1 MEKMTKQ
8 EIGEVLEQHKLWL
21 LSEREGG
28 KRANL
33 INADL
38 SNVDLTNANLSNACL
53 IDANLTNVNLT
64 NANLINADLSNV
76 DLTNANLTN
85 ANLTDAYLINANLT
99 NANLR
104 NANLINA
111 DFTNADLTN
120 ADLTNAYL
128 TYAIMDNCKGLIE
141 PIEYLNEIFEK
152 EERGYIIYKTF
163 NSQYSAPKSW
173 NIEEKSE
180 IIENDIE
187 TDRRETCGP
196 GINVATKKWVLD
208 HYPHEQMWKCLLKF
222 EDAENLKNT
231 VVPYATDGKIR
242 CRKLTILEKKYF
254 GLYLD
259 YKPFMPSTTSS
270 KVDFTV

>member
-1 MEKMTKQ
+1 MDQNKLNKILKEH
-8 EIGEVLEQHKLWL
+8 ELWL
-21 LSEREGG
+21 SSGREKG
-28 KRANL
+28 KRANF
-33 INADL
+33 
-38 SNVDLTNANLSNACL
+38 TNAFLKYANFRNAYL
-53 IDANLTNVNLT
+53 R
-64 NANLINADLSNV
+64 NANLINANLR
-76 DLTNANLTN
+76 NANL
-85 ANLTDAYLINANLT
+85 I

-128 TYAIMDNCKGLIE
+128 TDAIMDNCKGLIE
-141 PIEYLNEIFEK
+141 PIKYLDETFEK
-152 EERGYIIYKTF
+152 EECGYIVYKTF

-173 NIEEKSE
+173 KIEEKSE

-187 TDRRETCGP
+187 TDRRKVCGP
-196 GINVATKKWVLD
+196 GINVATKKWVSD
-208 HYPHEQMWKCLLKF
+208 HYPYNQIWKCLLKN

>member
-1 MEKMTKQ
+1 MDQNKLNKILKE
-8 EIGEVLEQHKLWL
+8 HKLWL
-21 LSEREGG
+21 SSERKRG

-99 NANLR
+99 NANLT
-104 NANLINA
+104 NANLT
-111 DFTNADLTN
+111 D
-120 ADLTNAYL
+120 AYL

-141 PIEYLNEIFEK
+141 PIKYLDETFEK
-152 EERGYIIYKTF
+152 EECGYIVYKTF

-187 TDRRETCGP
+187 TDRRETCDP

-208 HYPHEQMWKCLLKF
+208 HYPHEQMWKCLLKN

>member
-1 MEKMTKQ
+1 MMDQNKLNKILKE
-8 EIGEVLEQHKLWL
+8 HKLWL
-21 LSEREGG
+21 SSERKRG

-53 IDANLTNVNLT
+53 INANLTNVNLT
-64 NANLINADLSNV
+64 NANLIDANLIDADLTNA

-85 ANLTDAYLINANLT
+85 ANLTSAEFRWSTLKNANFKNTKLEGAYFFGSDLTGADFTGANLT
-99 NANLR
+99 NANL
-104 NANLINA
+104 
-111 DFTNADLTN
+111 TN
-120 ADLTNAYL
+120 
-128 TYAIMDNCKGLIE
+128 AIMDNCKGLID
-141 PIEYLNEIFEK
+141 PIEYLDKTFKKTEL
-152 EERGYIIYKTF
+152 GYIIYKTF

-208 HYPHEQMWKCLLKF
+208 HYPHEQMWKCLLKN

-231 VVPYATDGKIR
+231 VVPYGPDGKIR
-242 CRKLTILEKKYF
+242 CRKLTILEKEK
-254 GLYLD
+254 
-259 YKPFMPSTTSS
+259 
-270 KVDFTV
+270 